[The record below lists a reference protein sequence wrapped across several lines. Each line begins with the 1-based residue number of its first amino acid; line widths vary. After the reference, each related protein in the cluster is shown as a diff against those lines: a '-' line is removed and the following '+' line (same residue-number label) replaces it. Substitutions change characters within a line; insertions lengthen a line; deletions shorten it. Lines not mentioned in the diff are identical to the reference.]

1 MLGRT
6 RIVASLV
13 AALATAGLTTVVSAG
28 TAAADVPVVAP
39 YASYAAVVDKDG
51 KLLRG
56 KNVEEVKR
64 TDTGRYC
71 VKFSAPFD
79 ANSAIVSATL
89 NFFAF
94 PGSIRVSPGASG
106 SCGNDV
112 RSVYVA
118 AVKLDGGK
126 FVWSDAGFTVVA
138 F

>member
-1 MLGRT
+1 MPGKT
-6 RIVASLV
+6 RVIASLV
-13 AALATAGLTTVVSAG
+13 ATLATAGLTTVAAAG
-28 TAAADVPVVAP
+28 TAAADDPAVAP

-56 KNVEEVKR
+56 KNVEQAKR

-71 VKFSAPFD
+71 VKFKAPFD
-79 ANSAIVSATL
+79 ANTAIVSATL

-94 PGSIRVSPGASG
+94 PGSIRVSPGASKR
-106 SCGNDV
+106 CDHDA

-118 AVKLDGGK
+118 AVKLDNGA

-138 F
+138 S